1 MGEKS
6 FDIEVSG
13 EGDSAQLFLNS
24 VMIPGTLQLPAD
36 AEMAESNR
44 LEFKRCSMSE
54 TPLLFLQ
61 AEDMPVRDF
70 KYENNCISFTVT
82 ADRHT
87 VLRFHAGSE
96 PAWSGTS
103 EISAEWKPNEKQLLL
118 EGTFRKGERI
128 EVRI

>member
-1 MGEKS
+1 MNGKS
-6 FDIEVSG
+6 FDIEVTG
-13 EGDSAQLFLNS
+13 EGDSAQLFLNGI
-24 VMIPGTLQLPAD
+24 MIPGTLQLPSDIAGD
-36 AEMAESNR
+36 GVNR
-44 LEFKRCSMSE
+44 LEFKRCDMSK

-70 KYENNCISFTVT
+70 KYENNCINFTVT

-87 VLRFHAGSE
+87 VLRFHAESE

-103 EISAEWKPNEKQLLL
+103 EISAEWKANEKQLLL
-118 EGTFRKGERI
+118 EGTFRSGERI

>member
-61 AEDMPVRDF
+61 AEDMPVRNF

-96 PAWSGTS
+96 PVWNGTS
-103 EISAEWKPNEKQLLL
+103 QISAEWKPNEKQLLL